1 MEFAKVEREEK
12 NTSIEDAAVKGGT
25 LRFRAVNMTSWSF
38 ILGIFPLIFAAGAGH
53 VSQNSLGISLIGGLL
68 CVLLAGTFL
77 IPGFYAFIQR
87 KREKAHGGN
96 TKLVPLDD
104 E

>member
-1 MEFAKVEREEK
+1 DEI
-12 NTSIEDAAVKGGT
+12 NSAAVQGGK

-38 ILGIFPLIFAAGAGH
+38 ILGIFPLIFASGAGH

-77 IPGFYAFIQR
+77 IPSFYAMVQR
-87 KREKAHGGN
+87 KREKIHGGS
-96 TKLVPLDD
+96 TKLIP
-104 E
+104 

>member
-1 MEFAKVEREEK
+1 EFAKQEREEK
-12 NTSIEDAAVKGGT
+12 DVAIDDAAVKGGT

-53 VSQNSLGISLIGGLL
+53 VSQNSLGVSLIGGLL

-77 IPGFYAFIQR
+77 IPGFYALVQR
-87 KREKAHGGN
+87 QREKIHGGN